1 MKKNAGSRKRRNL
14 HRTNKRN
21 ATIIGG
27 GLLTVLLIAALFFN
41 RVMKL
46 YPELIEQSKNQV
58 ENGTTVDVDLESNS
72 TSSKTSE
79 IGSEFDLT
87 VAGKFAS
94 LIEHARD
101 LQSPTSI
108 PSGHVIPGLDLNA
121 DGRSAILIAMNTSN
135 GIEPSRSLRR
145 SGFQRTASEI
155 IILSGD
161 AILLHIDA
169 FSMKNRDGKPIINQA
184 PAPYGY
190 AYRTSM
196 VASDEIPYESPVS
209 LVHIIL
215 IDQHGEGVSDELT
228 LYWDPPT
235 TKFRAT
241 NTFGAPDTY

>member
-1 MKKNAGSRKRRNL
+1 ML
-14 HRTNKRN
+14 
-21 ATIIGG
+21 I
-27 GLLTVLLIAALFFN
+27 VLLIAALFFN

-58 ENGTTVDVDLESNS
+58 ENGAKVDEDVESNS
-72 TSSKTSE
+72 SNSKPLE
-79 IGSEFDLT
+79 IRSEFDLSAT
-87 VAGKFAS
+87 GKFAL

-101 LQSPTSI
+101 IKSPATI
-108 PSGHVIPGLDLNA
+108 PSGYVIPGLDLNA
-121 DGRSAILIAMNTSN
+121 DGGSATLIAMNTSN
-135 GIEPSRSLRR
+135 AIEPSRSLRR

-190 AYRTSM
+190 AFRTSM
-196 VASDEIPYESPVS
+196 MESDVIPFESPVS

-228 LYWDPPT
+228 LYWHPPT
-235 TKFRAT
+235 TRFRAT